1 MHNHNEV
8 CTSEAITIRNY
19 HYIYDS
25 YGKWVYSRD
34 ILDTHMTHASVSI
47 LVAELL

>member
-25 YGKWVYSRD
+25 YGKWVFQGHIGHTHDTRERLYISR
-34 ILDTHMTHASVSI
+34 
-47 LVAELL
+47 